1 MIQSL
6 FGHDYGDKVLKL
18 LCYTI
23 QSEINLMKETYLI
36 RMGGDDTTLIF
47 QWESNSAQAY
57 LKKFMSDETIR
68 KVKAKTS
75 NFSYLKWFSFGNGL
89 LRPACAS
96 YRDEVSGGDFYVLP
110 SSIHEVLFIAD
121 DGSMELSHLEEM
133 VRSINE
139 AEVAPADRL
148 SDNVF
153 HYDSEEHIF
162 ENARTFEAREAARG
176 HERYNK

>member
-1 MIQSL
+1 MY
-6 FGHDYGDKVLKL
+6 FG
-18 LCYTI
+18 
-23 QSEINLMKETYLI
+23 NKEDAWRRSQDSGY
-36 RMGGDDTTLIF
+36 
-47 QWESNSAQAY
+47 ESG
-57 LKKFMSDETIR
+57 KGSDE
-68 KVKAKTS
+68 
-75 NFSYLKWFSFGNGL
+75 GGQNG
-89 LRPACAS
+89 ACIIQYPDFLDQAA
-96 YRDEVSGGDFYVLP
+96 ETMGGDFYVLP